1 VGFVFMKLDQT
12 NLAKE
17 RTRAPNIDT

>member
-1 VGFVFMKLDQT
+1 LAKLR

-17 RTRAPNIDT
+17 RTRRNFGPR